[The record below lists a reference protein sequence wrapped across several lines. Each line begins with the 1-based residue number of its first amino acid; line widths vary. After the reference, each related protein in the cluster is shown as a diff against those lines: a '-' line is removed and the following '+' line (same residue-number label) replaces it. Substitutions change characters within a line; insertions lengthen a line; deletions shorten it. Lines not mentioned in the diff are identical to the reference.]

1 MSQFGAS
8 QKSYQKPW
16 GEVDQIGEGW
26 ATSIG
31 RKVTLGRNSLLRYVL
46 AKYVE

>member
-26 ATSIG
+26 YWEEGHI
-31 RKVTLGRNSLLRYVL
+31 R
-46 AKYVE
+46 